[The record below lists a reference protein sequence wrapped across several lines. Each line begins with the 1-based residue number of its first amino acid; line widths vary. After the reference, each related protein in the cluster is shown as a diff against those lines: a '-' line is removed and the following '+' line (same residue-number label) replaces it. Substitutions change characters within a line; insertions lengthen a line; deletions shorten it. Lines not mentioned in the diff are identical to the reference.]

1 MLGGVR
7 YNRTIEKVTVLTTLC
22 SSHAAACVIMS
33 AMSSCA
39 ALGNIVICWMNGS
52 VHAAFRSTYQS
63 PACHSGAAAN
73 MRAIFPPCGL
83 IPITPGTFSFSRWT
97 TAGPF
102 ALSSTIT
109 AQIGTMHFPLPP
121 DLCFGRD
128 RVEVFVDYVQNDIS
142 FGP

>member
-7 YNRTIEKVTVLTTLC
+7 YNRTIEKLTVLTTLW

-73 MRAIFPPCGL
+73 MRATFPPCGL
-83 IPITPGTFSFSRWT
+83 IPTTPGTFSFRRWT

-109 AQIGTMHFPLPP
+109 AEIGRCTSRCRL
-121 DLCFGRD
+121 
-128 RVEVFVDYVQNDIS
+128 IS
-142 FGP
+142 ASVANASRCLLMTLRTNLFGP